1 MRYIYTLLFI
11 SLSIYSIYAQGL
23 PPGSYSSTNKKA
35 VKYFEDSK
43 KMFQIRKDADAEKLI
58 KKAIEED
65 PQFIEAHSA
74 YADFLM
80 GNNRVKEAIPLYE
93 KAIQLNPKIFIDN
106 NFYLGGAYLHEAQYE
121 KDEREVYEKILVD

>member
-1 MRYIYTLLFI
+1 MRYIYTLVFI
-11 SLSIYSIYAQGL
+11 SLSLSIIFAQGL

-106 NFYLGGAYLHEAQYE
+106 NFYLGGAYLHEALY
-121 KDEREVYEKILVD
+121 